1 MYPTCSGDDD
11 LVSVGS
17 LVERMIG
24 NAGGAFTES
33 FQFSDAAP
41 KGLTAKM
48 TGPAPAARSREK
60 NHGNDVHIDRFRMRA
75 GSVVDCKVR
84 QTRTSICFG
93 RNRNA
98 RWNPT
103 YGRKTG

>member
-1 MYPTCSGDDD
+1 MNAEPTPVYPTCSGDDD

-48 TGPAPAARSREK
+48 TGPAPAALSRDK
-60 NHGNDVHIDRFRMRA
+60 QDGFGVHFEGFRLRA
-75 GSVVDCKVR
+75 GSGVDCRVR
-84 QTRTSICFG
+84 RNCMLILELIDSIMF
-93 RNRNA
+93 
-98 RWNPT
+98 
-103 YGRKTG
+103 Y